1 MHQQDGITEVG
12 KMDFC
17 PHCGTGR
24 INSHPYGSPKGFQKI
39 SRYTWRY
46 ICFKCGYEVMIK
58 PIKHVD
64 PKELQ
69 Y

>member
-1 MHQQDGITEVG
+1 
-12 KMDFC
+12 MDFC